1 MDNRNKHSDVDIFT
15 YDGDTY
21 TVINIPWPHIIQNKV
36 YLNQITHMD
45 AVERQE
51 YDDLL
56 DGTGT
61 IIRFKNNPIFNQLL
75 QKQFKEQHTLPQ
87 RIGFIFGNLDVNI
100 YLKQEDEL
108 YDLELHDYFKDD
120 PQSYHNGIS
129 CHTIGFYRD
138 DKQFRYIYIGIR

>member
-1 MDNRNKHSDVDIFT
+1 MRLRDKNMMT
-15 YDGDTY
+15 YSTALG
-21 TVINIPWPHIIQNKV
+21 
-36 YLNQITHMD
+36 LF
-45 AVERQE
+45 
-51 YDDLL
+51 
-56 DGTGT
+56 
-61 IIRFKNNPIFNQLL
+61 IRFKNNPIFNQLL